1 MKALMLENY
10 LVLKAKDSRNN
21 FSLNDSV
28 WFLSKDVKL
37 NFSYFESNINANL
50 LASIKETLAYTAVN
64 FSSAYARKFFF
75 SIKKLVVF
83 NQGKLDKFDYGL
95 LNRFYNAYYK
105 ISYTHV
111 ESLKYFLIKLYELNN
126 EFLDQEMLDLI
137 SKWKVTKPNKTTA
150 YIERKESLRPLS
162 EYELKNL
169 IGCMTK
175 EYKEGS
181 MTMNDYLLVMLMI
194 YSGRRPMQIAQLKR
208 KDLYVKNNGNYLNI
222 PRLKQGDS
230 FRTEFSELRIGDNL
244 FNSLSELKSVVKVF
258 VQSEVGDIL
267 SEEELNNLPLF
278 IDPNFFNSAYK
289 LDKLYENN
297 FFNLHMSSNRIT
309 NRVQAVCKRVSKDK
323 NKKINSRQLR
333 VTLATRLALKGYG
346 LGAIAKA
353 LDHSNLESVLS
364 YAKNNEEFSFRIDQA
379 INDSVSPYIAS
390 FSKKSD
396 DITLRLVDDL
406 IIIKELTKELIAG
419 YTKQAEFEILTD
431 FSSILE
437 CKINKIV
444 ELLNW
449 ESMNNELL

>member
-1 MKALMLENY
+1 MLENY

-208 KDLYVKNNGNYLNI
+208 KDLYVKKNGNYLNI

-267 SEEELNNLPLF
+267 TEEELNNLPLF
-278 IDPNFFNSAYK
+278 IDPYFFNSTYK
-289 LDKLYENN
+289 LDELYENN
-297 FFNLHMSSNRIT
+297 FFNLHMSSKRIT
-309 NRVQAVCKRVSKDK
+309 RRVQAVCKRVSKDK

-346 LGAIAKA
+346 LGTIAKA
-353 LDHSNLESVLS
+353 LDHSNLKSVLS

-396 DITLRLVDDL
+396 DITLGLVDDL

-419 YTKQAEFEILTD
+419 YTKQAEFEILMD

-449 ESMNNELL
+449 EGMNNELL

>member
-1 MKALMLENY
+1 MLENY
-10 LVLKAKDSRNN
+10 LVLKAKDSRSN

-297 FFNLHMSSNRIT
+297 FFNLHMSSKRIT
-309 NRVQAVCKRVSKDK
+309 SRVQAVCKRVSKDK

>member
-1 MKALMLENY
+1 MLENY

-137 SKWKVTKPNKTTA
+137 SKWKVTKPSKTTA

-208 KDLYVKNNGNYLNI
+208 KDLYVKKNGNYLNI

-267 SEEELNNLPLF
+267 TEEELNNLPLF
-278 IDPNFFNSAYK
+278 IDPYFFNSTYK
-289 LDKLYENN
+289 LDELYENN
-297 FFNLHMSSNRIT
+297 FFNLHMSSKRIT
-309 NRVQAVCKRVSKDK
+309 RRVQAVCKRVSKDK

-346 LGAIAKA
+346 LGTIAKA
-353 LDHSNLESVLS
+353 LDHSNLKSVLS

-396 DITLRLVDDL
+396 DITLGLVDDL

-449 ESMNNELL
+449 EGMNNELL

>member
-181 MTMNDYLLVMLMI
+181 MTMNDYLLIMLMI

-297 FFNLHMSSNRIT
+297 FFNLHMSSKRIT
-309 NRVQAVCKRVSKDK
+309 SRVQAVCKRVSKDK

-353 LDHSNLESVLS
+353 LDYSNLESVLS

>member
-169 IGCMTK
+169 IWCMTK

-208 KDLYVKNNGNYLNI
+208 KDLYVKKNGNYLNI

-267 SEEELNNLPLF
+267 TEEELNNLPLF
-278 IDPNFFNSAYK
+278 IDPYFFNSTYK
-289 LDKLYENN
+289 LDELYENN
-297 FFNLHMSSNRIT
+297 FFNLHMSSKRIT
-309 NRVQAVCKRVSKDK
+309 RRVQAVCKRVSKDK

-346 LGAIAKA
+346 LGTIAKA
-353 LDHSNLESVLS
+353 LDHSNLKSVLS

-379 INDSVSPYIAS
+379 INDLVSPYIAS

-396 DITLRLVDDL
+396 DITLGLVDDL

-449 ESMNNELL
+449 EGMNNELL

>member
-10 LVLKAKDSRNN
+10 LALKAKDSRNN

-50 LASIKETLAYTAVN
+50 LASIKETLAYTAVS

-111 ESLKYFLIKLYELNN
+111 ESLKYFLIKHYELNN

-169 IGCMTK
+169 IVCMTK

-208 KDLYVKNNGNYLNI
+208 KDLYVKINGNYLNI
-222 PRLKQGDS
+222 PRLKQGNS
-230 FRTEFSELRIGDNL
+230 FRTEFSELRLGDNL

-278 IDPNFFNSAYK
+278 IDPCFFNSTYK

-297 FFNLHMSSNRIT
+297 FFNLHMSSKRIT
-309 NRVQAVCKRVSKDK
+309 SRVQAVCKRVSKDK

-419 YTKQAEFEILTD
+419 YTKQEEFEILTD

-449 ESMNNELL
+449 EGMNNELL

>member
-95 LNRFYNAYYK
+95 LNRFYNEYYK

-297 FFNLHMSSNRIT
+297 FFNLHMSSKRIT
-309 NRVQAVCKRVSKDK
+309 SRVQAVCKRVSKDK

>member
-37 NFSYFESNINANL
+37 NFLYFESNINANL

-230 FRTEFSELRIGDNL
+230 FRTEFSELSIGDNL

-297 FFNLHMSSNRIT
+297 FFNLHMSSKRIT
-309 NRVQAVCKRVSKDK
+309 SRVQAVCKRVSKDK

>member
-297 FFNLHMSSNRIT
+297 FFNLHMSSKRIT
-309 NRVQAVCKRVSKDK
+309 SRVQAVCKRVSKDK

-379 INDSVSPYIAS
+379 INDLVSPYIAS

>member
-1 MKALMLENY
+1 
-10 LVLKAKDSRNN
+10 
-21 FSLNDSV
+21 NDSV

-297 FFNLHMSSNRIT
+297 FFNLHMSSKRIT
-309 NRVQAVCKRVSKDK
+309 SRVQAVCKRVSKDK

-437 CKINKIV
+437 CKINK
-444 ELLNW
+444 
-449 ESMNNELL
+449 

>member
-1 MKALMLENY
+1 MLENY

-169 IGCMTK
+169 IWCMTK

-208 KDLYVKNNGNYLNI
+208 KDLYVKKNGNYLNI

-267 SEEELNNLPLF
+267 TEEELNNLPLF
-278 IDPNFFNSAYK
+278 IDPYFFNSTYK
-289 LDKLYENN
+289 LDELYENN
-297 FFNLHMSSNRIT
+297 FFNLHMSSKRIT
-309 NRVQAVCKRVSKDK
+309 RRVQAVCKRVSKDK

-346 LGAIAKA
+346 LGTIAKA
-353 LDHSNLESVLS
+353 LDHSNLKSVLS

-396 DITLRLVDDL
+396 DITLGLVDDL

-449 ESMNNELL
+449 EGMNNELL

>member
-208 KDLYVKNNGNYLNI
+208 KDLYVKKNGNYLNI

-297 FFNLHMSSNRIT
+297 FFNLHMSSKRIT
-309 NRVQAVCKRVSKDK
+309 SRVQAVCKRVSKDK

>member
-297 FFNLHMSSNRIT
+297 FFNLHMSSKRIT
-309 NRVQAVCKRVSKDK
+309 SRVQAVCKRVSKDK

-333 VTLATRLALKGYG
+333 VTLAKRLALKGYG

>member
-208 KDLYVKNNGNYLNI
+208 KDLYVKKNGNYLNI

-267 SEEELNNLPLF
+267 TEEELNNLPLF
-278 IDPNFFNSAYK
+278 IDPYFFNSTYK
-289 LDKLYENN
+289 LDELYENN
-297 FFNLHMSSNRIT
+297 FFNLHMSSKRIT
-309 NRVQAVCKRVSKDK
+309 RRVQAVCKRVSKDK

-346 LGAIAKA
+346 LGTIAKA
-353 LDHSNLESVLS
+353 LDHSNLKSVLS

-396 DITLRLVDDL
+396 DITLGLVDDL

-419 YTKQAEFEILTD
+419 YTKQAEFEILMD

-449 ESMNNELL
+449 EGMNNELL

>member
-37 NFSYFESNINANL
+37 NFSYFERNINANL
-50 LASIKETLAYTAVN
+50 LTSIKDTLAYTAVN

-111 ESLKYFLIKLYELNN
+111 ESLKYFLIKHYELNN
-126 EFLDQEMLDLI
+126 EFLDQEMLDFI
-137 SKWKVTKPNKTTA
+137 FKWKVTKPNKTTA

-175 EYKEGS
+175 EYNDGN

-208 KDLYVKNNGNYLNI
+208 KDLYVKENGNYLNI

-230 FRTEFSELRIGDNL
+230 FRTDFSELRIGDNL

-278 IDPNFFNSAYK
+278 IDPYFFNSNYK

-297 FFNLHMSSNRIT
+297 FFNLHMSSKRIT
-309 NRVQAVCKRVSKDK
+309 SRVQAVCQRVSKDK

-346 LGAIAKA
+346 LGTIAKA
-353 LDHSNLESVLS
+353 LDHNSLKSVLS
-364 YAKNNEEFSFRIDQA
+364 YAKNNEEISFRIDQA

-390 FSKKSD
+390 FSKNSD
-396 DITLRLVDDL
+396 DIALGLVDDL
-406 IIIKELTKELIAG
+406 IIIKKLTKELITG
-419 YTKQAEFEILTD
+419 YTKQAEVEILTD
-431 FSSILE
+431 FFSILE

-449 ESMNNELL
+449 EDMNNELL

>member
-37 NFSYFESNINANL
+37 NFSYFERNINANL
-50 LASIKETLAYTAVN
+50 LTSIKDTLAYTAVN

-111 ESLKYFLIKLYELNN
+111 ESLKYFLIKNYELNN
-126 EFLDQEMLDLI
+126 EFLDQEMLDFI
-137 SKWKVTKPNKTTA
+137 FKWKVTKPNKTTA

-175 EYKEGS
+175 EYNDGN

-208 KDLYVKNNGNYLNI
+208 KDLYVKENGNYLNI

-230 FRTEFSELRIGDNL
+230 FRTDFSELRIGDNL

-278 IDPNFFNSAYK
+278 IDPYFFNSNYK

-297 FFNLHMSSNRIT
+297 FFNLHMSSKRIT
-309 NRVQAVCKRVSKDK
+309 SRVQAVCQRVSKDK

-346 LGAIAKA
+346 LGTIAKA
-353 LDHSNLESVLS
+353 LDHNSLKSVLS

-379 INDSVSPYIAS
+379 RNDSVSTYIAS
-390 FSKKSD
+390 FSKNSA
-396 DITLRLVDDL
+396 DIALGLVDDL
-406 IIIKELTKELIAG
+406 IIIKKLTKELITG
-419 YTKQAEFEILTD
+419 YTKQAEVEILTD
-431 FSSILE
+431 FFSILE

-449 ESMNNELL
+449 EDMNNELL

>member
-169 IGCMTK
+169 IWCMTK

-208 KDLYVKNNGNYLNI
+208 KDLYVKKNGNYLNI

-267 SEEELNNLPLF
+267 TEEELNNLPLF
-278 IDPNFFNSAYK
+278 IDPYFFNSTYK
-289 LDKLYENN
+289 LDELYENN
-297 FFNLHMSSNRIT
+297 FFNLHMSSKRIT
-309 NRVQAVCKRVSKDK
+309 RRVQAVCKRVSKDK

-333 VTLATRLALKGYG
+333 VTLVTRLALKGYG
-346 LGAIAKA
+346 LGTIAKA
-353 LDHSNLESVLS
+353 LDHSNLKSVLS

-396 DITLRLVDDL
+396 DITLGLVDDL

-449 ESMNNELL
+449 EGMNNELL

>member
-50 LASIKETLAYTAVN
+50 LASIKDTLAYTAVN

-111 ESLKYFLIKLYELNN
+111 ESLKYFLIKHYELND

-194 YSGRRPMQIAQLKR
+194 YSGRRPMQIALLKR
-208 KDLYVKNNGNYLNI
+208 KDLYVKKNGNYLNI

-230 FRTEFSELRIGDNL
+230 FRTEFSELCIGDNL

-267 SEEELNNLPLF
+267 TEEELNNLPLF
-278 IDPNFFNSAYK
+278 IDPYFFNSTYK
-289 LDKLYENN
+289 LDELYENN
-297 FFNLHMSSNRIT
+297 FFNLHMSSKRIT
-309 NRVQAVCKRVSKDK
+309 RRVQAVCKRVSKDK

-346 LGAIAKA
+346 LGTIAKA
-353 LDHSNLESVLS
+353 LDHSNLKSVLS

-396 DITLRLVDDL
+396 DITLGLVDDL
-406 IIIKELTKELIAG
+406 IIIKELTKELIAA

-449 ESMNNELL
+449 EGMNNELL

>member
-37 NFSYFESNINANL
+37 NFSYFERNINANL
-50 LASIKETLAYTAVN
+50 LTSIKDTLAYTAVN

-111 ESLKYFLIKLYELNN
+111 ESLKYFLIKHYELNN
-126 EFLDQEMLDLI
+126 EFLDQEMLDFI
-137 SKWKVTKPNKTTA
+137 FKWKVTKPNKTTA

-175 EYKEGS
+175 EYNDGN

-208 KDLYVKNNGNYLNI
+208 KDLYVKENGNYLNI

-230 FRTEFSELRIGDNL
+230 FRTDFSELRIGDNL

-278 IDPNFFNSAYK
+278 IDPYFFNSNYK

-297 FFNLHMSSNRIT
+297 FFNLHMSSKRIT
-309 NRVQAVCKRVSKDK
+309 SRVQAVCQRVSKDK

-346 LGAIAKA
+346 LGTIAKA
-353 LDHSNLESVLS
+353 LDHNSLKSVLS

-390 FSKKSD
+390 FSKNSD
-396 DITLRLVDDL
+396 DIALGLVDDL
-406 IIIKELTKELIAG
+406 IIIKKLTKELITG
-419 YTKQAEFEILTD
+419 YTKQAEVEILTD
-431 FSSILE
+431 FFSILE

-449 ESMNNELL
+449 EDMNNKLL

>member
-297 FFNLHMSSNRIT
+297 FFNLHMSSKRIT
-309 NRVQAVCKRVSKDK
+309 SRVQAVCKRVSKDK

-444 ELLNW
+444 ELLN
-449 ESMNNELL
+449 

>member
-297 FFNLHMSSNRIT
+297 FFNLHMSSKRIT
-309 NRVQAVCKRVSKDK
+309 SRVQAVCKRVSKDK

-419 YTKQAEFEILTD
+419 YTKQAEF
-431 FSSILE
+431 
-437 CKINKIV
+437 
-444 ELLNW
+444 
-449 ESMNNELL
+449 

>member
-297 FFNLHMSSNRIT
+297 FFNLHMSSKRIT
-309 NRVQAVCKRVSKDK
+309 SRVQAVCKRVSKDK

-449 ESMNNELL
+449 ESMNNEVL

>member
-37 NFSYFESNINANL
+37 NFLYFESNINANL
-50 LASIKETLAYTAVN
+50 LSSIKETLAYTAVN

-297 FFNLHMSSNRIT
+297 FFNLHMSSKRIT
-309 NRVQAVCKRVSKDK
+309 SRVQAVCKRVSKDK

>member
-297 FFNLHMSSNRIT
+297 FFNLHMSSKRIT
-309 NRVQAVCKRVSKDK
+309 SRVQAVCKRVSKDK

-444 ELLNW
+444 
-449 ESMNNELL
+449 

>member
-1 MKALMLENY
+1 MLENY

-181 MTMNDYLLVMLMI
+181 MTMNDYLLIMLMI

-297 FFNLHMSSNRIT
+297 FFNLHMSSKRIT
-309 NRVQAVCKRVSKDK
+309 SRVQAVCKRVSKDK

>member
-28 WFLSKDVKL
+28 WFLSKDIKL
-37 NFSYFESNINANL
+37 NFSYFERNINANL
-50 LASIKETLAYTAVN
+50 LTSIKDTLAYTAVN

-111 ESLKYFLIKLYELNN
+111 ESLKYFLIKHYELNN
-126 EFLDQEMLDLI
+126 EFLDQEMLDFI
-137 SKWKVTKPNKTTA
+137 FKWKVTKPNKTTA

-175 EYKEGS
+175 EYNDGN

-208 KDLYVKNNGNYLNI
+208 KDLYVKENGNYLNI

-230 FRTEFSELRIGDNL
+230 FRTDFSELRIGDNL

-278 IDPNFFNSAYK
+278 IDPYFFNSNYK

-297 FFNLHMSSNRIT
+297 FFNLHMSSKRIT
-309 NRVQAVCKRVSKDK
+309 SRVQAVCQRVSKDK

-346 LGAIAKA
+346 LGTIAKA
-353 LDHSNLESVLS
+353 LDHNSLKSVLS

-390 FSKKSD
+390 FSKNSD
-396 DITLRLVDDL
+396 DIALGLVDDL
-406 IIIKELTKELIAG
+406 IIIKKLTKELITG
-419 YTKQAEFEILTD
+419 YTKQAEVEILTD
-431 FSSILE
+431 FFSILE

-449 ESMNNELL
+449 EDMNNELL

>member
-1 MKALMLENY
+1 MLENY

-137 SKWKVTKPNKTTA
+137 SKWKVTKPNKTTT

-297 FFNLHMSSNRIT
+297 FFNLHMSSKRIT
-309 NRVQAVCKRVSKDK
+309 SRVQAVCKRVSKDK

-431 FSSILE
+431 FSAILE

>member
-208 KDLYVKNNGNYLNI
+208 KDLYVK
-222 PRLKQGDS
+222 KM
-230 FRTEFSELRIGDNL
+230 
-244 FNSLSELKSVVKVF
+244 V
-258 VQSEVGDIL
+258 
-267 SEEELNNLPLF
+267 
-278 IDPNFFNSAYK
+278 
-289 LDKLYENN
+289 
-297 FFNLHMSSNRIT
+297 
-309 NRVQAVCKRVSKDK
+309 
-323 NKKINSRQLR
+323 
-333 VTLATRLALKGYG
+333 
-346 LGAIAKA
+346 
-353 LDHSNLESVLS
+353 
-364 YAKNNEEFSFRIDQA
+364 
-379 INDSVSPYIAS
+379 
-390 FSKKSD
+390 
-396 DITLRLVDDL
+396 
-406 IIIKELTKELIAG
+406 II
-419 YTKQAEFEILTD
+419 
-431 FSSILE
+431 
-437 CKINKIV
+437 
-444 ELLNW
+444 
-449 ESMNNELL
+449 